1 MKLKN
6 ILLYSVASLLLAGCS
21 KSNTSKMDIFI
32 DQLMDEMTVKE
43 KIGQLNLNV
52 SGGFVAGEGINGN
65 TVPLEQRIENGEIG
79 GLFGLKKCGSDKA
92 LATSGSGKKAVSTYL
107 CCLEW
112 TLSMAMM

>member
-52 SGGFVAGEGINGN
+52 SGGFVQEK
-65 TVPLEQRIENGEIG
+65 V
-79 GLFGLKKCGSDKA
+79 
-92 LATSGSGKKAVSTYL
+92 
-107 CCLEW
+107 
-112 TLSMAMM
+112 SMATLFHWSNE